1 MATIKLD
8 ELRIQLAR
16 LNTSRVALAR
26 SLGVPP
32 TTLGAWLRG
41 DHPAP
46 GDLADRI
53 ERCLGV
59 SKGTLASPIIPQPVA
74 PKRR

>member
-1 MATIKLD
+1 MAKLKLD

-26 SLGVPP
+26 LLGVPP

-46 GDLADRI
+46 DDLPRRV
-53 ERCLGV
+53 ERALGLRGG
-59 SKGTLASPIIPQPVA
+59 SLASSGGTDRVA
-74 PKRR
+74 SKRE

>member
-1 MATIKLD
+1 MRKLNVN

-16 LNTSRVALAR
+16 QKTSRVAVAR

-46 GDLADRI
+46 EGLSGRI
-53 ERCLGV
+53 ERA
-59 SKGTLASPIIPQPVA
+59 LALPDGALAVA
-74 PKRR
+74 DDNP

>member
-1 MATIKLD
+1 MAKLKLD

-26 SLGVPP
+26 ALDVPP

-46 GDLADRI
+46 DDLVDRV
-53 ERCLGV
+53 ERCLGL
-59 SKGTLASPIIPQPVA
+59 SKGTLAYRPVTA
-74 PKRR
+74 GDTDER